1 MILNIETQNV
11 ESTLALVQECFL
23 NQNVMVRNVYE
34 KTADFEIKPTPDAE
48 PGEFVYGAASLLE
61 LAGEI
66 PLSSIRIY

>member
-1 MILNIETQNV
+1 MILNIETTNV

-34 KTADFEIKPTPDAE
+34 QTADFEIKPMPDST
-48 PGEFVYGAASLLE
+48 PGEFVYPLAGLLE

-66 PLSSIRIY
+66 PISTIRIY